1 MGVNEPLD
9 NKRARMRKIRE
20 NILDFELSGAREIK
34 IFKRKCIKG
43 RVLEKKDGRRK
54 KTFSALMNA
63 GSFNKIQRDSSRLD
77 VTRRRTN

>member
-34 IFKRKCIKG
+34 IFKRKCI
-43 RVLEKKDGRRK
+43 
-54 KTFSALMNA
+54 
-63 GSFNKIQRDSSRLD
+63 
-77 VTRRRTN
+77 